1 MFSIASAPAKQSVG
15 ETIDVLSG
23 RLSSAT
29 LLEDR
34 RAAILGLRSF
44 AKDYPASV
52 ASGALRSLIGSLSK
66 DGEDV
71 DTVKVVLETLLM
83 LFNPN
88 EDSPEASEEIALWLA
103 DEFTQRQENI
113 TLLLDFLDTNDF
125 YSRLYSLQLL
135 AAILSARTERTEECI
150 FTAPLGIPRLVSA
163 LDDQRDA
170 IRNEA
175 IILLTY
181 LTPTSIEI
189 QKLVAFENA
198 FERLFAII
206 EGDGALVEGGRTVED
221 CLILLANL
229 LRSNSSNQ
237 ALFRESG
244 CMNRLTDLL
253 GHVLTPQT
261 DGSEIASWATA
272 QRNRNVYAFLA
283 VVRLFIVRGA
293 AGTSLNQTAI
303 WKHGLAYHILQL
315 AFSHEAQTQIKAEAL
330 ITCGDVIRQN
340 APLQE
345 AFAQMMVS
353 SPLTGA
359 GATDGQPSQQEKVFV
374 IDGLLDLTLC
384 LQELQEFDVRFA
396 ASECLQAYFANHPAV
411 KLHFLGRAIE
421 GHQSGANESSNVLTV
436 LLQPSPEVSDP
447 YRQWFAAVITFH
459 LLHENSQAKTE
470 AMSLTEGD
478 SEDGEEVVTGIQ
490 TLSAHV
496 TSGLR
501 RDDDARVLIGYLMLL
516 LGWLF
521 EDLDAVN
528 DFLAEGSNVQSLIQ
542 AVSQPPAIGGGELV
556 QGLCTMLLGVAYE
569 FSTKDSPIPR
579 ATLLSIITSRVDRDL
594 YLNRLSKLR
603 SHPFLR
609 DFEVLP
615 QKLDTSSPGRLPDV
629 FFDRTFVEFFKDNY
643 NRIARAIDREPGIE
657 ISVVTDGVQKGVSRE
672 LVDSL
677 RSQVEEKQKVV
688 GEIQE
693 TLTVLQGQ
701 LGQEQADHRRS
712 KETAAVELQRVKTV
726 NEGLQ
731 KHHTEELRKLQSQL
745 ATKENDQRKQIA
757 QVQSQYSVKENDYQ
771 KQIAQLR
778 SQQTALESDHQK
790 KLEQMRKTGEAEA
803 EKIRRRT
810 DAEIADF
817 KATISRLEVV
827 LMKSQKE
834 YNELQTLRKNDI
846 DMQREKYEEAMRH
859 LREDKEK
866 EIEDLKAQFKAR
878 GDENHELRGLCE
890 KKDAEMSAFRA
901 QTKDELEE
909 QRLKTQQAGEKYESL
924 KKQLSGG
931 NAGMKDLEDR
941 LKQMETELSAAKEA
955 KDMAKKQMSESKEVA
970 EKETRGAREAKAAAE
985 KQLSESKEARETTQS
1000 ELDDLLMVFGDLEE
1014 KVAKY
1019 KTRLVELG
1027 EAVSD
1032 GEDEDDDDDDDE
1044 DEDEDEEDDDDDD
1057 EDDAESED
1065 QGEEEDEAEQKP
1077 KTKTKK

>member
-1 MFSIASAPAKQSVG
+1 MFSSIASAPARQSVG

-103 DEFTQRQENI
+103 DEFTQRQENV

-135 AAILSARTERTEECI
+135 AAILSARIERTEECI
-150 FTAPLGIPRLVSA
+150 FTAPLGIPRLVSV

-170 IRNEA
+170 VRNEA

-237 ALFRESG
+237 SLFRESG
-244 CMNRLTDLL
+244 CMNRLADLL
-253 GHVLTPQT
+253 ARVLKPQE
-261 DGSEIASWATA
+261 DGSEIASWAAA

-283 VVRLFIVRGA
+283 VIRLFVVRGS
-293 AGTSLNQTAI
+293 AGASLNQTAM

-330 ITCGDVIRQN
+330 VTCGDVIHQN

-345 AFAQMMVS
+345 NFAQMMVL
-353 SPLTGA
+353 SPLAKTGTA
-359 GATDGQPSQQEKVFV
+359 DGQASKGDKVFV

-384 LQELQEFDVRFA
+384 LQDLQEFDVRFA
-396 ASECLQAYFANHPAV
+396 ASECLHAYFASHPAV

-436 LLQPSPEVSDP
+436 LLQPSPEPSDP
-447 YRQWFAAVITFH
+447 YRQWFAAGITFH
-459 LLHENSQAKTE
+459 LLHENSEAKAE

-501 RDDDARVLIGYLMLL
+501 RGDDTRILVGYLMLL

-542 AVSQPPAIGGGELV
+542 SVSQPPGIGGGELV

-579 ATLLSIITSRVDRDL
+579 ATLLSILMARVDRDM
-594 YLNRLSKLR
+594 YLDRLSKLR

-615 QKLDTSSPGRLPDV
+615 QKLDASSPGRLPDV
-629 FFDRTFVEFFKDNY
+629 FFDRAFVEFFKDNY
-643 NRIARAIDREPGIE
+643 SRIARAIDREPGME
-657 ISVVTDGVQKGVSRE
+657 ISVVTNGVQKGVSRE

-677 RSQVEEKQKVV
+677 RGQVEEKQNAVN
-688 GEIQE
+688 EMQE
-693 TLTVLQGQ
+693 KLAVLQRQ

-712 KETAAVELQRVKTV
+712 KETAALEMQRVKTV

-731 KHHTEELRKLQSQL
+731 KHHSEELRKLQSQL
-745 ATKENDQRKQIA
+745 ASKENDQRKQIA
-757 QVQSQYSVKENDYQ
+757 QLQSQYSVKENDYQ

-778 SQQTALESDHQK
+778 SQKTAQESEHQK
-790 KLEQMRKTGEAEA
+790 QIEQARKVAEAEA
-803 EKIRRRT
+803 EKIKRRT
-810 DAEIADF
+810 DAEVADL
-817 KATISRLEVV
+817 KATISHLEVA
-827 LMKSQKE
+827 LMKSQNE
-834 YNELQTLRKNDI
+834 YSVLQTKRKSDL
-846 DMQREKYEEAMRH
+846 DMQREKYEKAMRH
-859 LREDKEK
+859 LSEDKEK
-866 EIEDLKAQFKAR
+866 EIEDLKAQSKAR
-878 GDENHELRGLCE
+878 ADEKQAKYKVELEDLCDR
-890 KKDAEMSAFRA
+890 KDAEIDALQEKSEADLK
-901 QTKDELEE
+901 QQK
-909 QRLKTQQAGEKYESL
+909 LKTREAEEKCQSL
-924 KKQLSGG
+924 EKQLSGG
-931 NAGMKDLEDR
+931 DAGVKDLEAR
-941 LKQMETELSAAKEA
+941 FEKMESELSAANK
-955 KDMAKKQMSESKEVA
+955 
-970 EKETRGAREAKAAAE
+970 ARKLAE
-985 KQLSESKEARETTQS
+985 KQLSESKEAAKEEVRKARVAAEKQLMESNEARETTQS

-1014 KVAKY
+1014 KVIKY
-1019 KTRLVELG
+1019 KARLVELG
-1027 EAVSD
+1027 ETVSD
-1032 GEDEDDDDDDDE
+1032 GEEDDDEDDEDDEDEDDDEESENGDDE
-1044 DEDEDEEDDDDDD
+1044 KDKL
-1057 EDDAESED
+1057 
-1065 QGEEEDEAEQKP
+1065 EQKP
-1077 KTKTKK
+1077 NAKK

>member
-1 MFSIASAPAKQSVG
+1 MFSSIASAPAKQSVG

-150 FTAPLGIPRLVSA
+150 FTAPLGIPRLVSI

-170 IRNEA
+170 IRNEV

-198 FERLFAII
+198 FDRLFAII
-206 EGDGALVEGGRTVED
+206 EADGALAEGGRTVED

-237 ALFRESG
+237 SLFRESG
-244 CMNRLTDLL
+244 CINRLADLL
-253 GHVLTPQT
+253 ARVLKPQS

-283 VVRLFIVRGA
+283 VIRLFVVRGS
-293 AGTSLNQTAI
+293 AGTNLNQAAI
-303 WKHGLAYHILQL
+303 WKHGLTYHVLQL

-330 ITCGDVIRQN
+330 ITCGDMIYQN
-340 APLQE
+340 APIQE
-345 AFAQMMVS
+345 AFAQLTVL
-353 SPLTGA
+353 SPLSKDGGA
-359 GATDGQPSQQEKVFV
+359 EGQTSQQDKIFV

-384 LQELQEFDVRFA
+384 SQDLQEFDVRFA
-396 ASECLQAYFANHPAV
+396 AAGCLEAYFANHSAV

-421 GHQSGANESSNVLTV
+421 GHQSGANEPSNILTV
-436 LLQPSPEVSDP
+436 LLQPSAETSDP
-447 YRQWFAAVITFH
+447 YRQWFAAVIAFH
-459 LLHENSQAKTE
+459 LLHENPEAKAV
-470 AMSLTEGD
+470 AMGLTEGD

-490 TLSAHV
+490 TLTAHV

-501 RDDDARVLIGYLMLL
+501 RNDDPRVLAGYLMLL

-521 EDLDAVN
+521 QDLDAVD
-528 DFLAEGSNVQSLIQ
+528 DFLTEGSNVQSLIQ
-542 AVSQPPAIGGGELV
+542 AVSQPQATSSDELV
-556 QGLCTMLLGVAYE
+556 QGLCTMLLGTAYE

-579 ATLLSIITSRVDRDL
+579 ATLLEILTSRIDRDL
-594 YLNRLSKLR
+594 YLSRLTRLR
-603 SHPFLR
+603 SHPLIR

-615 QKLDTSSPGRLPDV
+615 QKLDASSPGRLPDV
-629 FFDRTFVEFFKDNY
+629 FFDRAFVEFFKDNY
-643 NRIARAIDREPGIE
+643 SQIARAIDREPGME
-657 ISVVTDGVQKGVSRE
+657 ISVITNGVQKGVSRE

-677 RSQVEEKQKVV
+677 RSQVEEKQNAVNK
-688 GEIQE
+688 IQE
-693 TLTVLQGQ
+693 ALAALQGQ

-712 KETAAVELQRVKTV
+712 QETAFTEMQRLKAA

-731 KHHTEELRKLQSQL
+731 KSHSDELRKLQTQL
-745 ATKENDQRKQIA
+745 ASKENDQRKHIA
-757 QVQSQYSVKENDYQ
+757 QLQSQYSAKENDHQ

-778 SQQTALESDHQK
+778 SQQAAQDSSHQK
-790 KLEQMRKTGEAEA
+790 QLEQVRKAAEAEA

-810 DAEIADF
+810 DAEIADL
-817 KATISRLEVV
+817 KATISRLEVD

-834 YNELQTLRKNDI
+834 HNMLQTLRKKDL
-846 DMQREKYEEAMRH
+846 DEQRELHEKALGD
-859 LREDKEK
+859 LREEKEK
-866 EIEDLKAQFKAR
+866 EIQDIKTRA
-878 GDENHELRGLCE
+878 DEKEQEHKKNVDELGK
-890 KKDAEMSAFRA
+890 KKDAEVEALQQQS
-901 QTKDELEE
+901 KDDLE
-909 QRLKTQQAGEKYESL
+909 QQKSMTLKAEEKCQHLE
-924 KKQLSGG
+924 KQLSGG
-931 NAGMKDLEDR
+931 DAGMKDMQAR
-941 LKQMETELSAAKEA
+941 LARMESELSAANKARDAAEKNLSKLKEA
-955 KDMAKKQMSESKEVA
+955 AKEEA
-970 EKETRGAREAKAAAE
+970 AKAKSEVE
-985 KQLSESKEARETTQS
+985 KQLSELREAREMTQS

-1014 KVAKY
+1014 KMTKY
-1019 KTRLVELG
+1019 KDRLIELG
-1027 EAVSD
+1027 ETVSD
-1032 GEDEDDDDDDDE
+1032 GEDDDEDDDDEEEEENGSDADGSEGSDNNDDE
-1044 DEDEDEEDDDDDD
+1044 KDETK
-1057 EDDAESED
+1057 
-1065 QGEEEDEAEQKP
+1065 EQPNP
-1077 KTKTKK
+1077 KSKK

>member
-150 FTAPLGIPRLVSA
+150 FTAPLGIPRLVSI

-253 GHVLTPQT
+253 GRVLTPQT
-261 DGSEIASWATA
+261 DGSEIASWAAA

-359 GATDGQPSQQEKVFV
+359 GATDGQTSQREKIFV

-436 LLQPSPEVSDP
+436 LLQPSSEVSDP

-459 LLHENSQAKTE
+459 LVHENSQAKTE

-579 ATLLSIITSRVDRDL
+579 ATLLSIITSRIDRDL

-615 QKLDTSSPGRLPDV
+615 QKLDTTSPGRLPDV

-677 RSQVEEKQKVV
+677 RSQVEEKQQIVS
-688 GEIQE
+688 EIQE

-712 KETAAVELQRVKTV
+712 KELAAVELQRVKTV

-745 ATKENDQRKQIA
+745 ATKENDQRRQIA
-757 QVQSQYSVKENDYQ
+757 LVQSQYLVKENDYQ

-790 KLEQMRKTGEAEA
+790 KLEQVRKTSEAEA
-803 EKIRRRT
+803 EKVKRRT
-810 DAEIADF
+810 DAEIADL

-834 YNELQTLRKNDI
+834 YNELQTLRKKDI

-866 EIEDLKAQFKAR
+866 EIEDLKAQSKAR
-878 GDENHELRGLCE
+878 ADENHELRGLCE
-890 KKDAEMSAFRA
+890 KKDAEMSAFQA
-901 QTKDELEE
+901 QAKDELEE
-909 QRLKTQQAGEKYESL
+909 QRLKTQQAEEKYESL
-924 KKQLSGG
+924 EKQLSGG
-931 NAGMKDLEDR
+931 EAGIKGLEDR
-941 LKQMETELSAAKEA
+941 LKKMEMELSAAKEA
-955 KDMAKKQMSESKEVA
+955 KDVVEKQLSELKEVA
-970 EKETRGAREAKAAAE
+970 EEETKEARKAKAVAE

-1019 KTRLVELG
+1019 KTRLVGLG

-1032 GEDEDDDDDDDE
+1032 
-1044 DEDEDEEDDDDDD
+1044 DDD
-1057 EDDAESED
+1057 EDDEDDEDGSEGDGSDESED

-1077 KTKTKK
+1077 KTKK